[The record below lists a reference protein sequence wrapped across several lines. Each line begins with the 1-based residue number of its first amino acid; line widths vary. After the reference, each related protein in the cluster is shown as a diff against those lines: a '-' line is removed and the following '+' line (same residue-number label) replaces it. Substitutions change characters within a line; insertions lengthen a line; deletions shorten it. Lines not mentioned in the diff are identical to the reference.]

1 MGGAA
6 LGARL
11 PLKRVACEVGGME
24 SITQE
29 DAIMAK
35 FSHRDPFH
43 ISPEVARKVLDAID
57 GTPPDL
63 SHYATPVEAAK
74 HAWEWAYQYQGVE
87 IGYETTQDDLGLAFG
102 IVFSLTDRHLRSMGI
117 DLGEFHVDAMY
128 DGLKMFADEVVKS
141 DPQRLPR
148 LRHLLEASGE
158 RWDRADPVPPTAD

>member
-1 MGGAA
+1 
-6 LGARL
+6 
-11 PLKRVACEVGGME
+11 
-24 SITQE
+24 
-29 DAIMAK
+29 MAK

-141 DPQRLPR
+141 DPQRVAASTPPPR
-148 LRHLLEASGE
+148 GE
-158 RWDRADPVPPTAD
+158 RGAMGSR

>member
-1 MGGAA
+1 
-6 LGARL
+6 
-11 PLKRVACEVGGME
+11 
-24 SITQE
+24 
-29 DAIMAK
+29 MAK

-87 IGYETTQDDLGLAFG
+87 MGYETTQNQLDLAFG

-117 DLGEFHVDAMY
+117 DLGDFHVDAMY